1 MLNIVNYTTENNIP
15 ALEISGVTPFSVEK
29 TFDCG
34 QCFGFDSIS
43 DNSFAGAAFGK
54 NVTFTQSSQNSFKI
68 IGSTVEDFENIWR
81 NYLDLDEDYDAANN
95 AIIEAVPTKY
105 RDFMAQAVECG
116 NGIRIL
122 RQDKWE
128 ALVSFI
134 VSQNNNIP
142 RIKKILRALCEKCG
156 VDGKFPTAEAI
167 LSLGEDGLFELRT
180 GFRAKYIYDAALK
193 ISSGEIAL
201 DEVDACDYDKA
212 AEILCSIKGVGPKVS
227 ACVLLFGFHK
237 TEAFPVD
244 VWMRRSLER
253 HFPDG
258 IDVKAFGKYAG
269 LAQQYLFYYERWH
282 GEA

>member
-1 MLNIVNYTTENNIP
+1 MANIIEFVTENNTP
-15 ALEISGVTPFSVEK
+15 AVKISGVTPFSVEK

-34 QCFGFDSIS
+34 QCFSFDPVSA
-43 DNSFAGAAFGK
+43 DSFTGTAFGK
-54 NVTFTQSSQNSFKI
+54 TVTFTQESADSFTI
-68 IGSTVEDFENIWR
+68 IGATAEDFDKLWR
-81 NYLDLDEDYDAANN
+81 DYLDLDTDYEAANI

-116 NGIRIL
+116 RGIRLL

-156 VDGKFPTAEAI
+156 VDGNFPTPEA
-167 LSLGEDGLFELRT
+167 LLALGEEGLFALRT

-193 ISSGEIAL
+193 VSSGEIDL
-201 DEVDACDYDKA
+201 DETDACDYDKA
-212 AEILCSIKGVGPKVS
+212 AEMLCRIKGVGPKVS

-244 VWMRRSLER
+244 VWMRKSLER

-258 IDVKAFGKYAG
+258 IDVKAFGKNAG

-282 GEA
+282 G

>member
-1 MLNIVNYTTENNIP
+1 MANIIEFVTENNTP
-15 ALEISGVTPFSVEK
+15 AVKISGVMPFSVEK

-34 QCFGFDSIS
+34 QCFSFDPVSA
-43 DNSFAGAAFGK
+43 DSFTGTAFGK
-54 NVTFTQSSQNSFKI
+54 TVTFTQESADSFTI
-68 IGSTVEDFENIWR
+68 IGATAEDFDKLWR
-81 NYLDLDEDYDAANN
+81 DYLDLDTDYEAANI

-105 RDFMAQAVECG
+105 RDFMAQTVECG
-116 NGIRIL
+116 RGIRLL

-156 VDGKFPTAEAI
+156 VDGNFPTPEA
-167 LSLGEDGLFELRT
+167 LLALGEEGLFALRT

-193 ISSGEIAL
+193 VSSGEIDL
-201 DEVDACDYDKA
+201 DETDACDYDKA
-212 AEILCSIKGVGPKVS
+212 AEMLCRIKGVGPKVS

-244 VWMRRSLER
+244 VWMRKSLER

-258 IDVKAFGKYAG
+258 IDVKAFGKNAG

-282 GEA
+282 G